1 MPAGRE
7 VLEAVATAANRVFG
21 FAFEDFGWGGDHYR
35 RHGVMMPIVDS
46 VARVLFERVT
56 PQQAIHDLLAR
67 EARGEA

>member
-35 RHGVMMPIVDS
+35 RHGVMTPDDGLDALRAKDAI
-46 VARVLFERVT
+46 LFGSAGDGRW
-56 PQQAIHDLLAR
+56 PR
-67 EARGEA
+67 